1 VSLKPS
7 TRRVMGLLSA
17 WAAAMTIVVSGQQ
30 PAGTPAATPQ
40 KSEQQL
46 LFERYQ
52 RGERVMNASCSA
64 VGCHTIRPIQTAA
77 MDEAGWSQTIS
88 TMLEKGAKVDPD
100 DVPVLTDYLV
110 RFHGPLPEG
119 EGRAIVLNICT
130 MCHDLQRVRT
140 HGGSVEDWFELLNAM
155 IGEGA
160 PLTDDQ
166 IPIILKYLATNFPP
180 H

>member
-1 VSLKPS
+1 MAIVVNAQPP
-7 TRRVMGLLSA
+7 GA
-17 WAAAMTIVVSGQQ
+17 APAAAAQDEK
-30 PAGTPAATPQ
+30 A
-40 KSEQQL
+40 EQQQ
-46 LFERYQ
+46 LFERLQ
-52 RGERVMNASCSA
+52 RGERLMNATCSA

-77 MDEAGWSQTIS
+77 MDEAGWSKTIAS
-88 TMLEKGAKVDPD
+88 MIEKGAKLEQA
-100 DVPVLTDYLV
+100 DVPILTEYLV

-140 HGGSVEDWFELLNAM
+140 HGGSVEDWFDLINAM

-160 PLTDDQ
+160 PLTDEQ
-166 IPIILKYLATNFPP
+166 IPIVLKYLATNFPP

>member
-1 VSLKPS
+1 MKPS
-7 TRRVMGLLSA
+7 TLRVLGVVSA
-17 WAAAMTIVVSGQQ
+17 WMAAMAIAVSARQPAAAPEPKPQT
-30 PAGTPAATPQ
+30 Q
-40 KSEQQL
+40 KSEQEI

-77 MDEAGWSQTIS
+77 MDEEGWSKTIS
-88 TMLEKGAKVDPD
+88 AMIEKGAKVEPD
-100 DVPVLTDYLV
+100 DVPILTDYLV

-160 PLTDDQ
+160 PLTDEQ